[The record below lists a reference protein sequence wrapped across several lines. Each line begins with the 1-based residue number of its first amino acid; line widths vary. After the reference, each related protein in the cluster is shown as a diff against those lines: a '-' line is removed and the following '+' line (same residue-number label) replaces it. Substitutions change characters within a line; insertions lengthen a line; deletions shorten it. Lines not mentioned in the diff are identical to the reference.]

1 MEHKIMQHKI
11 LVVDDEPIIRMDIR
25 EILMNEGYSVVG
37 EAKNGEEAIQ
47 FAYQHQPD
55 LIIMDVKMPV
65 MNGIKAAAAIRKRM
79 DASILLLT
87 AYSQKELVQD
97 ACNAGVTAYLVKPVS
112 EEDLLPAVKVALS
125 HRNKE
130 RWHQQEVQELKR
142 KFEDR
147 KIVERAKGKIMNQ
160 FSFTEEEA
168 HRWMQR
174 QSMSKQISLT
184 KFAEQ
189 LLAGEKSK

>member
-1 MEHKIMQHKI
+1 MGHKI

-25 EILMNEGYSVVG
+25 EILISEGYSVVA

-79 DASILLLT
+79 DSSILLLT

-97 ACNAGVTAYLVKPVS
+97 ACSTGVTAYLVKPIS
-112 EEDLLPAVKVALS
+112 EEDLLPAVEVALS
-125 HRNKE
+125 HRHKE
-130 RWHQQEVQELKR
+130 RCHKQELQELKR

-147 KIVERAKGKIMNQ
+147 KMIERAKGKIMSQ
-160 FSFTEEEA
+160 LSFTEEEA

-174 QSMSKQISLT
+174 QSMSKQLPLS

-189 LLAGEKSK
+189 LLTGENK